1 MMDRRTFVKGAA
13 VAYAAI
19 SGTTAADAATAN
31 GATPAVAQLAQ
42 IRMPVANDAAAKPR
56 KAPYKRIETEGA
68 WGPVEM
74 FEMYTKLLEKNPF
87 AHPGL
92 ASMWGSVGN
101 RPGEGGKTVN
111 PIVKRL
117 SDMGEGRI
125 SDMDASGIDVALTFL
140 TAPGVQVFDAATAN
154 SLAASTNDQLA
165 EAIRKYPSRLA
176 GLAAIA
182 PQDPKTAAKE
192 LERATKTLGL
202 KGAVV
207 NSHTE
212 GEYLDD
218 PKFWEIFE
226 AAESLN
232 VPIYIHPREPGPQ
245 MLQPYLQ
252 RGMERALWGFNVEVS
267 LHTLALIT
275 EGVFDRFPN
284 LKIVIGHAGEG
295 IPYMLY
301 RIDYWEQRKKPFMP
315 KLKMLPSDY
324 MRRNVWITT
333 SGMPWGPAIQMA
345 QSVLGVDRVMYAM
358 DYPYEFVIDEVT
370 MTDDIPMSD
379 ADKKKFFQTNA
390 ETVFSL

>member
-1 MMDRRTFVKGAA
+1 MDRRSFVKAA
-13 VAYAAI
+13 ALSYAAA
-19 SGTTAADAATAN
+19 TTPLTAAAS
-31 GATPAVAQLAQ
+31 GLAQ
-42 IRMPVANDAAAKPR
+42 IKMPVANTEAAKPR
-56 KAPYKRIETEGA
+56 KVPYKRIETEGA
-68 WGPVEM
+68 WGPPEM
-74 FEMYTKLLEKNPF
+74 FEMYTKLLDKNPF

-92 ASMWGSVGN
+92 ASMWGSVCN
-101 RPGEGGKTVN
+101 RPGEGGGRVN
-111 PIVKRL
+111 PIEQRL
-117 SDMGEGRI
+117 GDMGEGRI
-125 SDMDASGIDVALTFL
+125 RDMDASGIDVALTFL
-140 TAPGVQVFDAATAN
+140 TAPGVQVFDAQTAS

-165 EAIRKYPSRLA
+165 AAIRRYPTRFA

-202 KGAVV
+202 KGAVI

-232 VPIYIHPREPGPQ
+232 APIYIHPREPGPQ
-245 MLQPYLQ
+245 MLQPYLE
-252 RGMERALWGFNVEVS
+252 RGIERALWGFNVEVS

-275 EGVFDRFPN
+275 AGVFDRFPN
-284 LKIVIGHAGEG
+284 LKIVIGHGGEG

-301 RIDYWEQRKKPFMP
+301 RIDYWEKRKKPFMP
-315 KLKMLPSDY
+315 KLKMLPSEY
-324 MRRNVWITT
+324 MKRNIYITT
-333 SGMPWGPAIQMA
+333 SGLPWGPAIQFA

-358 DYPYEFVIDEVT
+358 DYPYEFEIDEVT

-379 ADKKKFFQTNA
+379 ADKTKLFQTNA

>member
-1 MMDRRTFVKGAA
+1 MDRRSFVKAA
-13 VAYAAI
+13 ALSYAAA
-19 SGTTAADAATAN
+19 TTPLTAAASE
-31 GATPAVAQLAQ
+31 LAQ
-42 IRMPVANDAAAKPR
+42 IKMPVANAEAAKPR
-56 KAPYKRIETEGA
+56 KVPYKRIETEGA
-68 WGPVEM
+68 WGPPEM
-74 FEMYTKLLEKNPF
+74 FEMYTKLLEKSPF
-87 AHPGL
+87 GHPGL

-101 RPGEGGKTVN
+101 RPGEGGGKAN
-111 PIVKRL
+111 PIELRL
-117 SDMGEGRI
+117 ADMGEGRI
-125 SDMDASGIDVALTFL
+125 RDMDASGIDVALTFL

-165 EAIRKYPSRLA
+165 EAIRKYPTRFA

-192 LERATKTLGL
+192 LERATRTLSL

-232 VPIYIHPREPGPQ
+232 APIYIHPREPGPQ
-245 MLQPYLQ
+245 MLQPYLE
-252 RGMERALWGFNVEVS
+252 RGIERAFWGFNVEVS
-267 LHTLALIT
+267 LHTLGLIT
-275 EGVFDRFPN
+275 AGVFDRFPN

-301 RIDYWEQRKKPFMP
+301 RIDYWEKRKKPFMP

-324 MRRNVWITT
+324 MKRNIYITT
-333 SGMPWGPAIQMA
+333 SGMPWGPAIQFA

-358 DYPYEFVIDEVT
+358 DYPYEFEIDEVT
-370 MTDDIPMSD
+370 MTDDIPIS
-379 ADKKKFFQTNA
+379 AEDKKKLFQTNA

>member
-1 MMDRRTFVKGAA
+1 MDRRSFVKGAA
-13 VAYAAI
+13 LAYAAI
-19 SGTTAADAATAN
+19 SGGSTATASE
-31 GATPAVAQLAQ
+31 LAQ
-42 IRMPVANDAAAKPR
+42 IKMPVANGEAEKPR
-56 KAPYKRIETEGA
+56 KVPYKRIETEGA
-68 WGPVEM
+68 WGPLEM
-74 FEMYTKLLEKNPF
+74 FEMYTKLLDKNPF

-92 ASMWGSVGN
+92 ASMWGSVGQ
-101 RPGEGGKTVN
+101 RSGEGGGTGGN
-111 PIVKRL
+111 PIVGRL
-117 SDMGEGRI
+117 ADMGEGRI
-125 SDMDASGIDVALTFL
+125 GDMDASGIDLALTFL

-165 EAIRKYPSRLA
+165 EAIRKHPTRFA

-182 PQDPKTAAKE
+182 PQDPKAAAKE

-218 PKFWEIFE
+218 PKFWEILE
-226 AAESLN
+226 AAEALN
-232 VPIYIHPREPGPQ
+232 APIYIHPREPGPQ
-245 MLQPYLQ
+245 MLQPYLR

-275 EGVFDRFPN
+275 AGVFDRFPN
-284 LKIVIGHAGEG
+284 LKIVIGHGGEG

-301 RIDYWEQRKKPFMP
+301 RIDYWETRKKPFMP

-324 MRRNVWITT
+324 MRRNIYVTT
-333 SGMPWGPAIQMA
+333 SGLPWGPAIQLA
-345 QSVLGVDRVMYAM
+345 QSVLGADRVMYAM
-358 DYPYEFVIDEVT
+358 DYPYEFEIDEVR

-379 ADKKKFFQTNA
+379 VDKKKLFQTNA

>member
-1 MMDRRTFVKGAA
+1 MDRRAFVKSAA
-13 VAYAAI
+13 LAYAAI
-19 SGTTAADAATAN
+19 SGGATADAAAVD
-31 GATPAVAQLAQ
+31 GRAVGSEPAR

-56 KAPYKRIETEGA
+56 KVPYKRIETEGA
-68 WGPVEM
+68 WGPLEM

-87 AHPGL
+87 GHPGL

-101 RPGEGGKTVN
+101 RPGEGGGTAS
-111 PIVKRL
+111 PIVRRL
-117 SDMGEGRI
+117 ADIGEGRI
-125 SDMDASGIDVALTFL
+125 RDMDASGIDMALTFL
-140 TAPGVQVFDAATAN
+140 TAPGVQVFEAATAN

-165 EAIRKYPSRLA
+165 EAVRKYPTRFA

-192 LERATKTLGL
+192 LERATKRLGL
-202 KGAVV
+202 KGAVI

-232 VPIYIHPREPGPQ
+232 APIYIHPREPGPQ

-275 EGVFDRFPN
+275 EGVFDRFPK
-284 LKIVIGHAGEG
+284 LKIVIGHGGEG

-301 RIDYWEQRKKPFMP
+301 RIDYWEKRKKPFMP

-333 SGMPWGPAIQMA
+333 SGMPWGPAIRMA

-390 ETVFSL
+390 ETLFSL

>member
-1 MMDRRTFVKGAA
+1 MDRRSFVKGAA
-13 VAYAAI
+13 LAYAAI
-19 SGTTAADAATAN
+19 SSGSTAEAS
-31 GATPAVAQLAQ
+31 GLAQ
-42 IRMPVANDAAAKPR
+42 INMPVANSEAAKPR
-56 KAPYKRIETEGA
+56 QAPYKRIETEGA
-68 WGPVEM
+68 WGPLEM

-101 RPGEGGKTVN
+101 RPGEGGGTAS
-111 PIVKRL
+111 PIVRRL
-117 SDMGEGRI
+117 ADMGEGRI

-165 EAIRKYPSRLA
+165 EAIRKYPTRFA

-182 PQDPKTAAKE
+182 PQDPAAAAKE

-218 PKFWEIFE
+218 PKFWGIFE
-226 AAESLN
+226 AAEALN

-252 RGMERALWGFNVEVS
+252 RGIERALWGFNVEVS

-275 EGVFDRFPN
+275 AGVFDRFPN
-284 LKIVIGHAGEG
+284 LKIVIGHGGEG
-295 IPYMLY
+295 LPYMLY
-301 RIDYWEQRKKPFMP
+301 RIDYWERRKKPFMP
-315 KLKMLPSDY
+315 KLQMLPSDY
-324 MRRNVWITT
+324 MRRNIYITT
-333 SGMPWGPAIQMA
+333 SGLPWGPAIQFA
-345 QSVLGVDRVMYAM
+345 QSVLGADRVMYAM
-358 DYPYEFVIDEVT
+358 DYPYEFEIDEVT

>member
-1 MMDRRTFVKGAA
+1 MDRRSFVKAA
-13 VAYAAI
+13 ALSYAAA
-19 SGTTAADAATAN
+19 TTPLTAAAS
-31 GATPAVAQLAQ
+31 GLAQ
-42 IRMPVANDAAAKPR
+42 IKMPVANTEAAKPR
-56 KAPYKRIETEGA
+56 KVPYKRIETEGA
-68 WGPVEM
+68 WGPPEM
-74 FEMYTKLLEKNPF
+74 FEMYTKLLDKNPF

-101 RPGEGGKTVN
+101 RPGEGGGRVN
-111 PIVKRL
+111 PIEQRL
-117 SDMGEGRI
+117 GDMGEGRI
-125 SDMDASGIDVALTFL
+125 RDMDASGIDVALTFL
-140 TAPGVQVFDAATAN
+140 TAPGVQVFDAQTAS

-165 EAIRKYPSRLA
+165 AAIRRYPTRFA

-202 KGAVV
+202 KGAVI

-232 VPIYIHPREPGPQ
+232 APIYIHPREPGPQ
-245 MLQPYLQ
+245 MLQPYLE
-252 RGMERALWGFNVEVS
+252 RGIERALWGFNVEVS

-275 EGVFDRFPN
+275 AGVFDRFPN
-284 LKIVIGHAGEG
+284 LKIVIGHGGEG

-301 RIDYWEQRKKPFMP
+301 RIDYWEKRKKPFMP
-315 KLKMLPSDY
+315 KLKMLPSEY
-324 MRRNVWITT
+324 MKRNIYITT
-333 SGMPWGPAIQMA
+333 SGLPWGPAIQFA

-358 DYPYEFVIDEVT
+358 DYPYEFEIDEVT

-379 ADKKKFFQTNA
+379 ADKTKLFQTNA

>member
-1 MMDRRTFVKGAA
+1 MDRRSFVKGAA
-13 VAYAAI
+13 LAYAAI
-19 SGTTAADAATAN
+19 SSGAAAAA
-31 GATPAVAQLAQ
+31 AERVP
-42 IRMPVANDAAAKPR
+42 IKMPVANNQARKPR
-56 KAPYKRIETEGA
+56 QAPYKRIETEGA

-74 FEMYTKLLEKNPF
+74 FQMYTALLDKNPF

-92 ASMWGSVGN
+92 ASMWGTVGN
-101 RPGEGGKTVN
+101 RPGEGGGTGGN
-111 PIVKRL
+111 PIVRRL

-125 SDMDASGIDVALTFL
+125 ADMDASGIDLALTFL
-140 TAPGVQVFDAATAN
+140 TAPGVQVFEAPTAN

-165 EAIRKYPSRLA
+165 EAIRKYPTRFA

-192 LERATKTLGL
+192 LERATKSLGL

-226 AAESLN
+226 AAEALN
-232 VPIYIHPREPGPQ
+232 APIYIHPREPGPQ
-245 MLQPYLQ
+245 MLQPYLE
-252 RGMERALWGFNVEVS
+252 RGIERALWGFNVEVS

-275 EGVFDRFPN
+275 AGVFDRFPN

-301 RIDYWEQRKKPFMP
+301 RIDYWQTRKKPFMP

-324 MRRNVWITT
+324 MRRNIYITT
-333 SGMPWGPAIQMA
+333 SGMPWGPAIQFA
-345 QSVLGVDRVMYAM
+345 QSVLGADRVMYAM
-358 DYPYEFVIDEVT
+358 DYPYEFVIDEVS

-390 ETVFSL
+390 EAVFSL

>member
-1 MMDRRTFVKGAA
+1 MDRRSFVKAA
-13 VAYAAI
+13 ALSYAAA
-19 SGTTAADAATAN
+19 TTPIAAAASE
-31 GATPAVAQLAQ
+31 LAQ
-42 IRMPVANDAAAKPR
+42 IKMPAANAEAAKPR
-56 KAPYKRIETEGA
+56 KVPYKRIETEGA
-68 WGPVEM
+68 WGPPEM
-74 FEMYTKLLEKNPF
+74 FEMYTKLLNKNPF

-101 RPGEGGKTVN
+101 RAGEGGGKAN
-111 PIVKRL
+111 PIVQRL
-117 SDMGEGRI
+117 GDMGEGRI
-125 SDMDASGIDVALTFL
+125 RDMDASGIDVALTFL
-140 TAPGVQVFDAATAN
+140 TAPGVQVFDPQTAN

-165 EAIRKYPSRLA
+165 DAIRKYPTRFA

-232 VPIYIHPREPGPQ
+232 APIYIHPREPGPQ

-275 EGVFDRFPN
+275 AGVFDRFPN

-301 RIDYWEQRKKPFMP
+301 RIDYWETRKKPFMP

-324 MRRNVWITT
+324 MKRNIYITT
-333 SGMPWGPAIQMA
+333 SGMPWGPAIQFA

-358 DYPYEFVIDEVT
+358 DYPYEFEIDEVT

-379 ADKKKFFQTNA
+379 ADKKKLFQTNA

>member
-1 MMDRRTFVKGAA
+1 MDRRSFVKGAA
-13 VAYAAI
+13 LSSAAI
-19 SGTTAADAATAN
+19 SSLLTA
-31 GATPAVAQLAQ
+31 GASQ
-42 IRMPVANDAAAKPR
+42 IKMPVANTEAPRPR
-56 KAPYKRIETEGA
+56 KVPYKRIATEEA

-74 FEMYTKLLEKNPF
+74 FQMYTALINKNPF

-92 ASMWGSVGN
+92 ASMWGPAGN
-101 RPGEGGKTVN
+101 RPGEGEGAGAN
-111 PIVKRL
+111 PIVRRL
-117 SDMGEGRI
+117 ADMDEGRI
-125 SDMDASGIDVALTFL
+125 SDMDASGIDLALIFL
-140 TAPGVQVFDAATAN
+140 TAPGVQVFDAPTAN

-165 EAIRKYPSRLA
+165 EAVRKHPTRFA

-226 AAESLN
+226 AAEALKA
-232 VPIYIHPREPGPQ
+232 PIYIHPREPGPQ
-245 MLQPYLQ
+245 MLQPYLR

-275 EGVFDRFPN
+275 AGVFDRFPN
-284 LKIVIGHAGEG
+284 LKIVIGHAGEAL
-295 IPYMLY
+295 PYMLY
-301 RIDYWEQRKKPFMP
+301 RIDYWQRRKKPFMP

-324 MRRNVWITT
+324 MRRNIWITT
-333 SGMPWGPAIQMA
+333 SGVPWAPAIQLA
-345 QSVLGVDRVMYAM
+345 QSVLGVGRVMYAM
-358 DYPYEFVIDEVT
+358 DYPYEFEIEEVT
-370 MTDDIPMSD
+370 MTDDLPISD
-379 ADKKKFFQTNA
+379 GDKKKLFQTNA